1 MNNLKREKYK
11 EWTKEKTTDEMIHEG
26 AERKARVTNQILELL
41 KSSAVDCYLHKKNHP
56 DVTCFS
62 YPINID
68 DNELSVEADIYTDL
82 ENLKNKNKE
91 EIKLSVSVVSI
102 KNKKYAILRDT
113 PRAKTGQLFDY
124 ETYVQFGNLEF
135 VGLLVKNE
143 DNKLVLRQKKN

>member
-1 MNNLKREKYK
+1 M
-11 EWTKEKTTDEMIHEG
+11 
-26 AERKARVTNQILELL
+26 
-41 KSSAVDCYLHKKNHP
+41 
-56 DVTCFS
+56 FS

-102 KNKKYAILRDT
+102 KNKKYAILKDSPKAR
-113 PRAKTGQLFDY
+113 TGQLFDY

-135 VGLLVKNE
+135 VGLLEMNNE
-143 DNKLVLRQKKN
+143 NKLSIKIKEIINIL